1 MNQIQLIPFKDCF
14 TVDVTSNITA
24 LHETGHVITMYALGM
39 MDHLA
44 YVTTK
49 TGSGTL
55 GLTEMTDEYKA
66 TLTQLGNDIIQTAG
80 NLHYGKDSTKI
91 IQQSRVDAARL
102 YFPNICRLF
111 GGGAICRFYHV
122 PDENMCSI
130 DYNLIDIIL
139 TQFNLNGQRETL
151 LPLVDQYL
159 SSVFSSFDLLTK
171 AIYKNL
177 VTYETLTKDQVMQ
190 IVKEWEEYKL
200 L

>member
-49 TGSGTL
+49 AGSGTL

-111 GGGAICRFYHV
+111 GGGSICRYYHL
-122 PDENMCSI
+122 PDEDMCSI
-130 DYNLIDIIL
+130 DYSLIDTIL
-139 TQFNLNGQRETL
+139 GGLGLIGARDTL
-151 LPLVDQYL
+151 MTCVDQFL
-159 SSVFSSFDLLTK
+159 TIVFSSLDLLTK
-171 AIYKNL
+171 TIYKNL
-177 VTYETLTKDQVMQ
+177 VEHETLDKEQVMQ
-190 IVKEWEEYKL
+190 IIRDWEEYKVI
-200 L
+200 